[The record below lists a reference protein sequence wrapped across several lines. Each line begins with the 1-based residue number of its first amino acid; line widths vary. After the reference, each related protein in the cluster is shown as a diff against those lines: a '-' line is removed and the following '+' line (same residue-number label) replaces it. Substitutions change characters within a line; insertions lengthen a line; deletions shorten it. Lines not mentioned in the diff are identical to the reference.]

1 MMALVSKLVEEITQ
15 KLLILESLP
24 EVISSEISRLDKEQ
38 EDMLHLIELTK
49 ANASE
54 GYKLYQKM
62 HNIRNDRRKYKE
74 MQEEIFKVSSVL
86 GQHKTLRQSLEKT
99 ANNINK
105 LNEAQGKRE
114 YGARSIN
121 INDSVAK
128 LKSVNKTDIKFKTNP
143 RVDRMNELFKQ
154 IESKK

>member
-1 MMALVSKLVEEITQ
+1 MVNKLVEEITQ

-24 EVISSEISRLDKEQ
+24 EVISGEISRLDKEQ
-38 EDMLHLIELTK
+38 EYMLHLIELTK

-86 GQHKTLRQSLEKT
+86 GQHKTLRQSLQKT
-99 ANNINK
+99 VNNIGE
-105 LNEAQGKRE
+105 LNNRQEKRV
-114 YGARSIN
+114 YGTRSISSNDN
-121 INDSVAK
+121 IAK

-143 RVDRMNELFKQ
+143 RINRMNELFEQ
-154 IESKK
+154 INNGK

>member
-1 MMALVSKLVEEITQ
+1 MRAMVNKLVEEITQ

-24 EVISSEISRLDKEQ
+24 EVISGEISRLDKEQ

-86 GQHKTLRQSLEKT
+86 GQHKTLRQSLQKT
-99 ANNINK
+99 VNNIGE
-105 LNEAQGKRE
+105 LNNRQEKRV
-114 YGARSIN
+114 YGTRSISSNDN
-121 INDSVAK
+121 IAK

-143 RVDRMNELFKQ
+143 RINRMNELFEQ
-154 IESKK
+154 INNGK

>member
-1 MMALVSKLVEEITQ
+1 MVNKLVEEITQ

-24 EVISSEISRLDKEQ
+24 EVISGEISRLDKEQ

-86 GQHKTLRQSLEKT
+86 GQHKTLRQSLQKT
-99 ANNINK
+99 VNNIGE
-105 LNEAQGKRE
+105 LNNRQEKRV
-114 YGARSIN
+114 YGTRSISSNDN
-121 INDSVAK
+121 IAK

-143 RVDRMNELFKQ
+143 RINRMNELFEQ
-154 IESKK
+154 INNGK